1 MPLDTERGISRYSLQ
16 GFPPRRGNPTHIFSI
31 VHLLINA
38 HFSFAYFVRGK
49 VACASC
55 RRAFHFS
62 LRSSQVNI
70 FGKIFAAANR
80 RHVNKSRQIGIRK
93 KKIDC
98 VASVILEMPFNSAQ
112 QFARTDFLGDPE

>member
-1 MPLDTERGISRYSLQ
+1 MCIVPTR
-16 GFPPRRGNPTHIFSI
+16 FPFFSAQLSSKHIWENF
-31 VHLLINA
+31 
-38 HFSFAYFVRGK
+38 
-49 VACASC
+49 CC
-55 RRAFHFS
+55 RKS
-62 LRSSQVNI
+62 
-70 FGKIFAAANR
+70 